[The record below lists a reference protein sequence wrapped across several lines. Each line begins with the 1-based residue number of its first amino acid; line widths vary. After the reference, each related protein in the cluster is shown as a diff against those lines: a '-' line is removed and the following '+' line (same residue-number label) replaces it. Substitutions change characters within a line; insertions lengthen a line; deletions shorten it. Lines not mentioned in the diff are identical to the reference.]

1 MKEIIY
7 NITQQTEG
15 RRVAIT
21 GVNEPVNKSNVL
33 GIINKTQSKVLYTPL
48 QYANLISSEWSS
60 LDGGT
65 LTLTLADN
73 VQIINVGD
81 KLFVKLYLDKDIDF
95 SALAKEET
103 LTQVASKVEEVGN
116 KIDNIKLPEIDTTE
130 LAKESTLNAVSSKLD
145 NLNVDVDLSSVAKQG
160 ENQEATNSKIL
171 EEVQKIPNLKNI
183 YSARFEKN
191 DDNINTY
198 TMILPIIAGVEG
210 DTIIL

>member
-15 RRVAIT
+15 RVVT
-21 GVNEPVNKSNVL
+21 FGVEEVFSKDNIL
-33 GIINKTQSKVLYTPL
+33 GIINKTQSKVLYTPV
-48 QYANLISSEWSS
+48 QAANIVDVTCNE
-60 LDGGT
+60 DT
-65 LTLTLADN
+65 LTISLADN
-73 VQIINVGD
+73 VPVIHAGD
-81 KLFVKLYLDKDIDF
+81 ELFVKLY
-95 SALAKEET
+95 
-103 LTQVASKVEEVGN
+103 
-116 KIDNIKLPEIDTTE
+116 DTTE
-130 LAKESTLNAVSSKLD
+130 F
-145 NLNVDVDLSSVAKQG
+145 AKQG

>member
-15 RRVAIT
+15 RKVAIT
-21 GVNEPVNKSNVL
+21 GVNELVNKSNVL

-116 KIDNIKLPEIDTTE
+116 KIDNIKLPEIDIS
-130 LAKESTLNAVSSKLD
+130 AI
-145 NLNVDVDLSSVAKQG
+145 AKQG
-160 ENQEATNSKIL
+160 DKPEATNSKIL

>member
-15 RRVAIT
+15 RKVAIT
-21 GVNEPVNKSNVL
+21 GVNEPVYKNNVL

-48 QYANLISSEWSS
+48 QYANLVSSEWSS

-95 SALAKEET
+95 SALAKEDT
-103 LTQVASKVEEVGN
+103 LTQGISSVASKVEEVGN

-130 LAKESTLNAVSSKLD
+130 LASKDLERFFGVKPIDGYEFMTAEEICAELEEIMTSMDLELTQEMAATITNNTLNE
-145 NLNVDVDLSSVAKQG
+145 Q
-160 ENQEATNSKIL
+160 
-171 EEVQKIPNLKNI
+171 
-183 YSARFEKN
+183 
-191 DDNINTY
+191 
-198 TMILPIIAGVEG
+198 
-210 DTIIL
+210 

>member
-15 RRVAIT
+15 RKVAIT

-48 QYANLISSEWSS
+48 QYANIISSEWSS

-95 SALAKEET
+95 TQIENKVDEGVSTLSA
-103 LTQVASKVEEVGN
+103 
-116 KIDNIKLPEIDTTE
+116 KIDNI
-130 LAKESTLNAVSSKLD
+130 
-145 NLNVDVDLSSVAKQG
+145 DLSDVAKQG
-160 ENQEATNSKIL
+160 ENKEATNSKIL
-171 EEVQKIPNLKNI
+171 EEIGNVATALTAI
-183 YSARFEKN
+183 N
-191 DDNINTY
+191 D
-198 TMILPIIAGVEG
+198 ILG
-210 DTIIL
+210 TL

>member
-15 RRVAIT
+15 RKVAIT
-21 GVNEPVNKSNVL
+21 GVNEPVYKNNVL

-48 QYANLISSEWSS
+48 QYANLISSEWSL

-95 SALAKEET
+95 SALAKEDT
-103 LTQVASKVEEVGN
+103 LTQGISSVASKVEEVGN

-130 LAKESTLNAVSSKLD
+130 LAK
-145 NLNVDVDLSSVAKQG
+145 QG
-160 ENQEATNSKIL
+160 ENQEATNSAIFNAVKS
-171 EEVQKIPNLKNI
+171 IPDLSLL
-183 YSARFEKN
+183 YAARAEKN
-191 DDNINTY
+191 DDGVNTY
-198 TMILPIIAGVEG
+198 SIVLPVTAKVTYDNNGIA
-210 DTIIL
+210 TIQL